1 MKDRVLF
8 VLLMWGFW
16 ISPLVAQGV
25 PDEGQHTREKS
36 EKERPPRI
44 PDGPFVPKKG
54 MFSREK
60 GEFWAGP
67 QDQGRFIQIMTLA
80 LLPQDQL
87 NAKLQEWPMYQ
98 EFSEDQK
105 TRLVERVGEFRIQ
118 SRKEALKVAKDF
130 HLSVTSENED
140 AFVRDYWSERVATEK
155 AIREQLSPMKKKLEG
170 EAKQRLEKQYK
181 PKEAK

>member
-1 MKDRVLF
+1 
-8 VLLMWGFW
+8 MWGLW
-16 ISPLVAQGV
+16 MSPLVAQGV
-25 PDEGQHTREKS
+25 PDEEQDRREKS

-130 HLSVTSENED
+130 HLSVNPENED

>member
-1 MKDRVLF
+1 
-8 VLLMWGFW
+8 
-16 ISPLVAQGV
+16 
-25 PDEGQHTREKS
+25 
-36 EKERPPRI
+36 
-44 PDGPFVPKKG
+44 
-54 MFSREK
+54 
-60 GEFWAGP
+60 
-67 QDQGRFIQIMTLA
+67 MTLA

>member
-1 MKDRVLF
+1 M
-8 VLLMWGFW
+8 
-16 ISPLVAQGV
+16 SPLLAQGV
-25 PDEGQHTREKS
+25 PGEDQGRHDKS

-44 PDGPFVPKKG
+44 PDAPFVPKRG

-67 QDQGRFIQIMTLA
+67 QDEGRFIQIMTLA

-87 NAKLQEWPMYQ
+87 NTKLQEWPMYQ
-98 EFSEDQK
+98 EFSEEQK

-130 HLSVTSENED
+130 HLSVTPENED

-155 AIREQLSPMKKKLEG
+155 AIREQLSPMKKKLET